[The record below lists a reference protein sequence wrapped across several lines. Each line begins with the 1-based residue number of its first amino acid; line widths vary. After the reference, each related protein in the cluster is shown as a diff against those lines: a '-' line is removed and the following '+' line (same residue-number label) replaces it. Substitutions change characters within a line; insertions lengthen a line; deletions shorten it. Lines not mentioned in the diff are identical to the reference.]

1 MSPHLR
7 SLHWLPVKQRI
18 KFKWCLL
25 IFKTLKFGLPPYFSP
40 YILFHIHVKYQLGVV
55 LHLSTYLVVM
65 SPSIEIFTNPSC
77 TLIIVLLL
85 VARWSGIASLKKYVV
100 VILYI
105 LFGVN

>member
-1 MSPHLR
+1 MSHFR
-7 SLHWLPVKQRI
+7 SLHWLPVKQCI

-25 IFKTLKFGLPPYFSP
+25 IFKTLVH
-40 YILFHIHVKYQLGVV
+40 ILFHIHVKYLLSVV

-65 SPSIEIFTNPSC
+65 LFLSIEIFTNPSC

-100 VILYI
+100 TLYI
-105 LFGVN
+105 LLGVN